1 MQNFNPQGGFPLGL
15 WWDILVSLRNK
26 ECVQMKYSPVKKLV
40 ISAACIAL
48 CVVLPMVFHSF
59 PGGGNVFLPMHIPV
73 LLCGLMCSWPYGL
86 VCGLLGTALS
96 SVLTGMP
103 PAAILPSMM
112 VECAVYGCV
121 SGLMMGLVHTRKTY
135 LDLYISMVTAMV
147 AGRVI
152 SGLAKSL
159 IFTPGTAPFAWVTTS
174 LVEGIPGI
182 AIQLVLIPTLV
193 FALMKARLIP
203 QRYPKE
209 LSK

>member
-1 MQNFNPQGGFPLGL
+1 MKLSP
-15 WWDILVSLRNK
+15 IKRLVTTAV
-26 ECVQMKYSPVKKLV
+26 CV
-40 ISAACIAL
+40 AL

-86 VCGLLGTALS
+86 ACGLLGPALS
-96 SVLTGMP
+96 SLITGMP

-121 SGLMMGLVHTRKTY
+121 SGAMMEIIRTKKVY
-135 LDLYISMVTAMV
+135 LDLYISMVIAML

-152 SGLAKSL
+152 AGLAKSL
-159 IFTPGTAPFAWVTTS
+159 IFTPGVAPFAWVTTS
-174 LVEGIPGI
+174 LVEGIPGVV
-182 AIQLVLIPTLV
+182 IQLVLLPTLV